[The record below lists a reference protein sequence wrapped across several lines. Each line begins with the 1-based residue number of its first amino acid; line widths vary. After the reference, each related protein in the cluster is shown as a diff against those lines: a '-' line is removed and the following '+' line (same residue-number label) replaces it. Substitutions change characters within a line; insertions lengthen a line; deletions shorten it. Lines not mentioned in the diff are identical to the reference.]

1 MQWIEAA
8 FRSSPG
14 DIDALCERL
23 TALGAEGLV
32 IEDEADFRRFLEQNR
47 QYWDYVDEELESR
60 YRGVSRVKLYVEDT
74 PEGRAQLAAFTDGTG
89 LEPECRT
96 VADED
101 WAESW
106 KQYYKPIEIG
116 ERLLILPSWEPIPK
130 APERLVLR
138 LDPGLAFGTG
148 GHETTSLCM
157 EALDERVTGGERV
170 LDIGTGSGAIAVSL
184 AKLGRPAQVTAVD
197 VSDRALEIARQ
208 NAERNGA
215 AVEFVKSDC
224 FSALKGRKYDMIV
237 SNPPYISE
245 DEMRGLMPEVTREP
259 ELALFGGAD
268 GLDFYR
274 RISREAPE
282 YLNEGGCLLFE
293 IGWLQKDAVS
303 ALVKAHI
310 GEPFALRDYGQNWR
324 VVGAK
329 KEGAC

>member
-1 MQWIEAA
+1 MTIREALRLAAARLEQAGVPDADVDAAYLLASVLKEDTLAMRINGHRELAAPQRAA
-8 FRSSPG
+8 F
-14 DIDALCERL
+14 DALCDRRAVREPLQYILGETEFMGL
-23 TALGAEGLV
+23 TFHVEPGVLIPRADTEILVEKALAWMKPGA
-32 IEDEADFRRFLEQNR
+32 
-47 QYWDYVDEELESR
+47 
-60 YRGVSRVKLYVEDT
+60 
-74 PEGRAQLAAFTDGTG
+74 
-89 LEPECRT
+89 
-96 VADED
+96 
-101 WAESW
+101 
-106 KQYYKPIEIG
+106 
-116 ERLLILPSWEPIPK
+116 
-130 APERLVLR
+130 
-138 LDPGLAFGTG
+138 
-148 GHETTSLCM
+148 
-157 EALDERVTGGERV
+157 RV

-184 AKLGRPAQVTAVD
+184 AKLGRQAQVTAVD
-197 VSDRALEIARQ
+197 VSDRALEIARR

-293 IGWLQKDAVS
+293 IGWLQKEAVS

-324 VVGAK
+324 VVGAR

>member
-1 MQWIEAA
+1 MTIREALRLAEARLEQAGVPDADVDAAYLLASVLKEDTLAMRINGHRELAAPQRAA
-8 FRSSPG
+8 F
-14 DIDALCERL
+14 DALCDRRAVREPLQYILGETEFMGL
-23 TALGAEGLV
+23 TFHVEPGVLIPRADTEILVEKALAWMKPGA
-32 IEDEADFRRFLEQNR
+32 
-47 QYWDYVDEELESR
+47 
-60 YRGVSRVKLYVEDT
+60 
-74 PEGRAQLAAFTDGTG
+74 
-89 LEPECRT
+89 
-96 VADED
+96 
-101 WAESW
+101 
-106 KQYYKPIEIG
+106 
-116 ERLLILPSWEPIPK
+116 
-130 APERLVLR
+130 
-138 LDPGLAFGTG
+138 
-148 GHETTSLCM
+148 
-157 EALDERVTGGERV
+157 RV

-184 AKLGRPAQVTAVD
+184 AKLGRQAQVTAVD
-197 VSDRALEIARQ
+197 VSDRALEIARR

-215 AVEFVKSDC
+215 TVEFVKSDC

-293 IGWLQKDAVS
+293 IGWLQKEAVS

>member
-1 MQWIEAA
+1 MTIREALRLAEARLEQAGVPDADVDAAYLLASVLKEDTLAMRINGHRALTEEQEKA
-8 FRSSPG
+8 F
-14 DIDALCERL
+14 DALCDRRAAREPLQYILGETEFMGL
-23 TALGAEGLV
+23 TFHVEPGVLIPRADTEILVEKALAWMKPGA
-32 IEDEADFRRFLEQNR
+32 
-47 QYWDYVDEELESR
+47 
-60 YRGVSRVKLYVEDT
+60 
-74 PEGRAQLAAFTDGTG
+74 
-89 LEPECRT
+89 
-96 VADED
+96 
-101 WAESW
+101 
-106 KQYYKPIEIG
+106 
-116 ERLLILPSWEPIPK
+116 
-130 APERLVLR
+130 
-138 LDPGLAFGTG
+138 
-148 GHETTSLCM
+148 
-157 EALDERVTGGERV
+157 RV

-184 AKLGRPAQVTAVD
+184 AKLGRQAQVTAVD

-208 NAERNGA
+208 NAKRNGA
-215 AVEFVKSDC
+215 AIEFVKSDC

>member
-1 MQWIEAA
+1 MTIREALRLAAARLEQAGVPDADVDAAYLLASVLKEDTLAMRINGHRELAAPQRAA
-8 FRSSPG
+8 FDTRCDRRAAREPLQYILGETEFMGLTFHVEPG
-14 DIDALCERL
+14 VLIPRADTEILVEKAL
-23 TALGAEGLV
+23 AWMKPGA
-32 IEDEADFRRFLEQNR
+32 
-47 QYWDYVDEELESR
+47 
-60 YRGVSRVKLYVEDT
+60 
-74 PEGRAQLAAFTDGTG
+74 
-89 LEPECRT
+89 
-96 VADED
+96 
-101 WAESW
+101 
-106 KQYYKPIEIG
+106 
-116 ERLLILPSWEPIPK
+116 
-130 APERLVLR
+130 
-138 LDPGLAFGTG
+138 
-148 GHETTSLCM
+148 
-157 EALDERVTGGERV
+157 RV

-197 VSDRALEIARQ
+197 VSDRALEIARR

-245 DEMRGLMPEVTREP
+245 DEMRELMPEVTREP

-274 RISREAPE
+274 RISREAPK

-324 VVGAK
+324 VVGAR

>member
-1 MQWIEAA
+1 MTIREALRLAAARLEQAGVPDADVDAAYLLASVLKEDTLAMRINGHRALTEEQEKA
-8 FRSSPG
+8 F
-14 DIDALCERL
+14 DALCDRRAAREPLQYILGETEFMGL
-23 TALGAEGLV
+23 TFHVEPGVLIPRADTEILVEKALAWMKPGA
-32 IEDEADFRRFLEQNR
+32 
-47 QYWDYVDEELESR
+47 
-60 YRGVSRVKLYVEDT
+60 
-74 PEGRAQLAAFTDGTG
+74 
-89 LEPECRT
+89 
-96 VADED
+96 
-101 WAESW
+101 
-106 KQYYKPIEIG
+106 
-116 ERLLILPSWEPIPK
+116 
-130 APERLVLR
+130 
-138 LDPGLAFGTG
+138 
-148 GHETTSLCM
+148 
-157 EALDERVTGGERV
+157 RV

-184 AKLGRPAQVTAVD
+184 AKLGRQAQVTAVD
-197 VSDRALEIARQ
+197 VSDRALEIARR
-208 NAERNGA
+208 NAERNEA

-237 SNPPYISE
+237 SNPPYISA
-245 DEMRGLMPEVTREP
+245 DEMRVLMPEVTREP

-324 VVGAK
+324 VVGAR

>member
-1 MQWIEAA
+1 MTIREALRLAEARLEQAGVPDADVDAAYLLASVLKEDTLAMRINGHRELAAPHRAA
-8 FRSSPG
+8 F
-14 DIDALCERL
+14 DALCDRRAAREPLQYILGETEFMGL
-23 TALGAEGLV
+23 TFHVEPGVLIPRADTEILVEKALAWMKPGA
-32 IEDEADFRRFLEQNR
+32 
-47 QYWDYVDEELESR
+47 
-60 YRGVSRVKLYVEDT
+60 
-74 PEGRAQLAAFTDGTG
+74 
-89 LEPECRT
+89 
-96 VADED
+96 
-101 WAESW
+101 
-106 KQYYKPIEIG
+106 
-116 ERLLILPSWEPIPK
+116 
-130 APERLVLR
+130 
-138 LDPGLAFGTG
+138 
-148 GHETTSLCM
+148 
-157 EALDERVTGGERV
+157 RV

-184 AKLGRPAQVTAVD
+184 AKLGRQAQVTAVD

-208 NAERNGA
+208 NAKRNGA

-324 VVGAK
+324 VVGAR

>member
-1 MQWIEAA
+1 MTIREALRLAAVRLEQAGVPDADVDAAYLLASVLKEDTLAMRINGHRELAAPQRAA
-8 FRSSPG
+8 F
-14 DIDALCERL
+14 DALCDRRAVREPLQYILGETEFMGL
-23 TALGAEGLV
+23 TFHVEPGVLIPRADTEILVEKALAWMKPGA
-32 IEDEADFRRFLEQNR
+32 
-47 QYWDYVDEELESR
+47 
-60 YRGVSRVKLYVEDT
+60 
-74 PEGRAQLAAFTDGTG
+74 
-89 LEPECRT
+89 
-96 VADED
+96 
-101 WAESW
+101 
-106 KQYYKPIEIG
+106 
-116 ERLLILPSWEPIPK
+116 
-130 APERLVLR
+130 
-138 LDPGLAFGTG
+138 
-148 GHETTSLCM
+148 
-157 EALDERVTGGERV
+157 RV

-184 AKLGRPAQVTAVD
+184 AKLGRQAQVTAVD
-197 VSDRALEIARQ
+197 VSDRALEIARR

>member
-1 MQWIEAA
+1 MTIREALRLA
-8 FRSSPG
+8 AARLEQAGVPDADVDAAYLLASVLKEDTLAMRINGYRELTAPQRAVF
-14 DIDALCERL
+14 DALCDRRAAREPLQYILGETEFMGL
-23 TALGAEGLV
+23 TFHVEPGVLIPRADTEILVEKALEWMKPGA
-32 IEDEADFRRFLEQNR
+32 
-47 QYWDYVDEELESR
+47 
-60 YRGVSRVKLYVEDT
+60 
-74 PEGRAQLAAFTDGTG
+74 
-89 LEPECRT
+89 
-96 VADED
+96 
-101 WAESW
+101 
-106 KQYYKPIEIG
+106 
-116 ERLLILPSWEPIPK
+116 
-130 APERLVLR
+130 
-138 LDPGLAFGTG
+138 
-148 GHETTSLCM
+148 
-157 EALDERVTGGERV
+157 RV

-184 AKLGRPAQVTAVD
+184 AKLGRQAQVTAVD

-208 NAERNGA
+208 NAKRNGA

-274 RISREAPE
+274 HISREAPE

-324 VVGAK
+324 VVGAR

>member
-1 MQWIEAA
+1 MTIREALRLAAARLEQAGVPDADVDAAYLLASVLKEDTLAMRINGHRELAAPQRAA
-8 FRSSPG
+8 F
-14 DIDALCERL
+14 DALCDRRAVREPLQYILGETEFMGL
-23 TALGAEGLV
+23 T
-32 IEDEADFRRFLEQNR
+32 F
-47 QYWDYVDEELESR
+47 
-60 YRGVSRVKLYVEDT
+60 YVEPGVLIPRADT
-74 PEGRAQLAAFTDGTG
+74 EILVEKALA
-89 LEPECRT
+89 
-96 VADED
+96 
-101 WAESW
+101 WM
-106 KQYYKPIEIG
+106 KPG
-116 ERLLILPSWEPIPK
+116 
-130 APERLVLR
+130 A
-138 LDPGLAFGTG
+138 
-148 GHETTSLCM
+148 
-157 EALDERVTGGERV
+157 RV

-184 AKLGRPAQVTAVD
+184 AKLGRQAQVTAVD
-197 VSDRALEIARQ
+197 VSDRALEIARR

>member
-1 MQWIEAA
+1 MTIREALRLAEARLEQAGVPDADVDAAYLLASVLKEDTLAMRINGHRELAAPHRAA
-8 FRSSPG
+8 F
-14 DIDALCERL
+14 DALCDRRAAREPLQYILGETEFMGL
-23 TALGAEGLV
+23 TFHVEPGVLIPRADTEILVEKALEWMKPGA
-32 IEDEADFRRFLEQNR
+32 
-47 QYWDYVDEELESR
+47 
-60 YRGVSRVKLYVEDT
+60 
-74 PEGRAQLAAFTDGTG
+74 
-89 LEPECRT
+89 
-96 VADED
+96 
-101 WAESW
+101 
-106 KQYYKPIEIG
+106 
-116 ERLLILPSWEPIPK
+116 
-130 APERLVLR
+130 
-138 LDPGLAFGTG
+138 
-148 GHETTSLCM
+148 
-157 EALDERVTGGERV
+157 RV

-184 AKLGRPAQVTAVD
+184 AKLGRQAQVTAVD
-197 VSDRALEIARQ
+197 VSDRALEIARR
-208 NAERNGA
+208 NAEHNGA
-215 AVEFVKSDC
+215 TVEFVKSDC

>member
-1 MQWIEAA
+1 MTIREALRLA
-8 FRSSPG
+8 AARLEQAGVPDADVDAAYLLASVLKEDTLAMRINGYRELTAPQRAVF
-14 DIDALCERL
+14 DALCDRRAAREPLQYILGETEFMGL
-23 TALGAEGLV
+23 TFHVEPGVLIPRADTETLVEKALEWMKPGA
-32 IEDEADFRRFLEQNR
+32 
-47 QYWDYVDEELESR
+47 
-60 YRGVSRVKLYVEDT
+60 
-74 PEGRAQLAAFTDGTG
+74 
-89 LEPECRT
+89 
-96 VADED
+96 
-101 WAESW
+101 
-106 KQYYKPIEIG
+106 
-116 ERLLILPSWEPIPK
+116 
-130 APERLVLR
+130 
-138 LDPGLAFGTG
+138 
-148 GHETTSLCM
+148 
-157 EALDERVTGGERV
+157 RV

-184 AKLGRPAQVTAVD
+184 AKLGRQAQVTAVD

-208 NAERNGA
+208 NAKRNGA

-293 IGWLQKDAVS
+293 IGWLQKDAVG

-324 VVGAK
+324 VVGAR

>member
-1 MQWIEAA
+1 MTIREALRLA
-8 FRSSPG
+8 AARLEQAGVPDADVDAAYLLASVLKEDTLAMRINGHRELAAPQRAVF
-14 DIDALCERL
+14 DALCDRRAAREPLQYILGETEFMGL
-23 TALGAEGLV
+23 TFHVEPGVLIPRADTEILVEKALAWMKPGA
-32 IEDEADFRRFLEQNR
+32 
-47 QYWDYVDEELESR
+47 
-60 YRGVSRVKLYVEDT
+60 
-74 PEGRAQLAAFTDGTG
+74 
-89 LEPECRT
+89 
-96 VADED
+96 
-101 WAESW
+101 
-106 KQYYKPIEIG
+106 
-116 ERLLILPSWEPIPK
+116 
-130 APERLVLR
+130 
-138 LDPGLAFGTG
+138 
-148 GHETTSLCM
+148 
-157 EALDERVTGGERV
+157 RV

-184 AKLGRPAQVTAVD
+184 AKLGRQAQVTAVD
-197 VSDRALEIARQ
+197 VSDRALEIARR

-245 DEMRGLMPEVTREP
+245 DEMRVLMPEVTREP

>member
-1 MQWIEAA
+1 MTIREALRLAAARLEQAGVPDADVDAAYLLASVLKEDTLAMRINGHRELAAPQRAA
-8 FRSSPG
+8 F
-14 DIDALCERL
+14 DALCDRRAVREPLQYILGETEFMGL
-23 TALGAEGLV
+23 TFHVEPGVLIPRADTEILVEKALAWMKPGA
-32 IEDEADFRRFLEQNR
+32 
-47 QYWDYVDEELESR
+47 
-60 YRGVSRVKLYVEDT
+60 
-74 PEGRAQLAAFTDGTG
+74 
-89 LEPECRT
+89 
-96 VADED
+96 
-101 WAESW
+101 
-106 KQYYKPIEIG
+106 
-116 ERLLILPSWEPIPK
+116 
-130 APERLVLR
+130 
-138 LDPGLAFGTG
+138 
-148 GHETTSLCM
+148 
-157 EALDERVTGGERV
+157 RV

-184 AKLGRPAQVTAVD
+184 AKLGRQAQVTAVD
-197 VSDRALEIARQ
+197 VSDRALEIARR

-282 YLNEGGCLLFE
+282 YLNEGGFLLFE

>member
-1 MQWIEAA
+1 MTIREALRLAAARLEQAGVPDADVDAAYLLASVLKEDTLAMRINGHRELAAPQRAA
-8 FRSSPG
+8 FG
-14 DIDALCERL
+14 ALCDRRAAREPLQYILGETEFMGL
-23 TALGAEGLV
+23 TFHVEPGVLIPRADTEILVEKALAWMKSGA
-32 IEDEADFRRFLEQNR
+32 
-47 QYWDYVDEELESR
+47 
-60 YRGVSRVKLYVEDT
+60 
-74 PEGRAQLAAFTDGTG
+74 
-89 LEPECRT
+89 
-96 VADED
+96 
-101 WAESW
+101 
-106 KQYYKPIEIG
+106 
-116 ERLLILPSWEPIPK
+116 
-130 APERLVLR
+130 
-138 LDPGLAFGTG
+138 
-148 GHETTSLCM
+148 
-157 EALDERVTGGERV
+157 RV

-184 AKLGRPAQVTAVD
+184 AKLGRQAQVTAVD
-197 VSDRALEIARQ
+197 VSDRALEIARR

-237 SNPPYISE
+237 SNPPYISA

>member
-1 MQWIEAA
+1 MTIREALRLAAARLEQAGVPDADVDAAYLLASVLKEDTLAMRINGHRELAAPQRAA
-8 FRSSPG
+8 F
-14 DIDALCERL
+14 DALCDRRTAREPLQYILGETEFMGL
-23 TALGAEGLV
+23 TFHVEPGVLIPRADTEILVEKALEWMKPGA
-32 IEDEADFRRFLEQNR
+32 
-47 QYWDYVDEELESR
+47 
-60 YRGVSRVKLYVEDT
+60 
-74 PEGRAQLAAFTDGTG
+74 
-89 LEPECRT
+89 
-96 VADED
+96 
-101 WAESW
+101 
-106 KQYYKPIEIG
+106 
-116 ERLLILPSWEPIPK
+116 
-130 APERLVLR
+130 
-138 LDPGLAFGTG
+138 
-148 GHETTSLCM
+148 
-157 EALDERVTGGERV
+157 RV

-184 AKLGRPAQVTAVD
+184 AKLGRQAQVTAVD

-208 NAERNGA
+208 NAKRNGA

>member
-1 MQWIEAA
+1 MTIREALRLAAARLEQAGVPDADVDAAYLLASVLKEDTLAMRINGHRELAAPQRAA
-8 FRSSPG
+8 F
-14 DIDALCERL
+14 DALCDRRTAREPLQYILGETEFMGL
-23 TALGAEGLV
+23 TFHVEPGVLIPRADTEILVEKALEWMKPGA
-32 IEDEADFRRFLEQNR
+32 
-47 QYWDYVDEELESR
+47 
-60 YRGVSRVKLYVEDT
+60 
-74 PEGRAQLAAFTDGTG
+74 
-89 LEPECRT
+89 
-96 VADED
+96 
-101 WAESW
+101 
-106 KQYYKPIEIG
+106 
-116 ERLLILPSWEPIPK
+116 
-130 APERLVLR
+130 
-138 LDPGLAFGTG
+138 
-148 GHETTSLCM
+148 
-157 EALDERVTGGERV
+157 RV

-184 AKLGRPAQVTAVD
+184 AKLGRQAQVTAAD

-224 FSALKGRKYDMIV
+224 FSALKGRKYDMII
-237 SNPPYISE
+237 SNPPYIST

-324 VVGAK
+324 VVGAR

>member
-1 MQWIEAA
+1 MTIREALRLAEARLEQAGVPDADVDAAYLLASVLKEDTLAMRINGHRELAAPQQAA
-8 FRSSPG
+8 F
-14 DIDALCERL
+14 DALCDRRAAREPLQYILGETEFMGL
-23 TALGAEGLV
+23 TFHVEPGVLIPRADTEILVEKALAWMKPGA
-32 IEDEADFRRFLEQNR
+32 
-47 QYWDYVDEELESR
+47 
-60 YRGVSRVKLYVEDT
+60 
-74 PEGRAQLAAFTDGTG
+74 
-89 LEPECRT
+89 
-96 VADED
+96 
-101 WAESW
+101 
-106 KQYYKPIEIG
+106 
-116 ERLLILPSWEPIPK
+116 
-130 APERLVLR
+130 
-138 LDPGLAFGTG
+138 
-148 GHETTSLCM
+148 
-157 EALDERVTGGERV
+157 RV

-184 AKLGRPAQVTAVD
+184 AKLGRQAQVTAVD
-197 VSDRALEIARQ
+197 VSDRALEIARR

-237 SNPPYISE
+237 SNPPYISA

-324 VVGAK
+324 VVGAR

>member
-1 MQWIEAA
+1 MTIREALRLAAARLEQAGVPDADVDAAYLLASVLKEDTLAMRINGHRELTAPQRAA
-8 FRSSPG
+8 F
-14 DIDALCERL
+14 DALCDRRTAREPLQYILGETEFMGL
-23 TALGAEGLV
+23 TFHVEPGVLIPRADTEILVEKALEWMKPGA
-32 IEDEADFRRFLEQNR
+32 
-47 QYWDYVDEELESR
+47 
-60 YRGVSRVKLYVEDT
+60 
-74 PEGRAQLAAFTDGTG
+74 
-89 LEPECRT
+89 
-96 VADED
+96 
-101 WAESW
+101 
-106 KQYYKPIEIG
+106 
-116 ERLLILPSWEPIPK
+116 
-130 APERLVLR
+130 
-138 LDPGLAFGTG
+138 
-148 GHETTSLCM
+148 
-157 EALDERVTGGERV
+157 RV

-184 AKLGRPAQVTAVD
+184 AKLGRQAQVTAVD

-208 NAERNGA
+208 NAKCNGA

-237 SNPPYISE
+237 SNPPYISA

-268 GLDFYR
+268 GLDFYK

-324 VVGAK
+324 VVGAR

>member
-1 MQWIEAA
+1 MDIVNWPR
-8 FRSSPG
+8 RSG
-14 DIDALCERL
+14 RRL
-23 TALGAEGLV
+23 TRSA
-32 IEDEADFRRFLEQNR
+32 
-47 QYWDYVDEELESR
+47 
-60 YRGVSRVKLYVEDT
+60 
-74 PEGRAQLAAFTDGTG
+74 
-89 LEPECRT
+89 
-96 VADED
+96 
-101 WAESW
+101 
-106 KQYYKPIEIG
+106 
-116 ERLLILPSWEPIPK
+116 
-130 APERLVLR
+130 
-138 LDPGLAFGTG
+138 TG
-148 GHETTSLCM
+148 GREPLQYILGETEFMGLTFHVEPGVLIPRANT
-157 EALDERVTGGERV
+157 EILVEKALAWMKPGARV

-184 AKLGRPAQVTAVD
+184 AKLGRQAQVTAVD
-197 VSDRALEIARQ
+197 VSDRALEIARR

-293 IGWLQKDAVS
+293 IGWLQKEAVS

>member
-1 MQWIEAA
+1 MTIREALRLAAARLEQTGVPDADVDAAYLLASVLKEDTLAMRINGHRELAAPQRAA
-8 FRSSPG
+8 F
-14 DIDALCERL
+14 DALCDRRTAREPLQYILGETEFMGL
-23 TALGAEGLV
+23 TFHVEPGVLIPRADTEILVEKALEWMKPGA
-32 IEDEADFRRFLEQNR
+32 
-47 QYWDYVDEELESR
+47 
-60 YRGVSRVKLYVEDT
+60 
-74 PEGRAQLAAFTDGTG
+74 
-89 LEPECRT
+89 
-96 VADED
+96 
-101 WAESW
+101 
-106 KQYYKPIEIG
+106 
-116 ERLLILPSWEPIPK
+116 
-130 APERLVLR
+130 
-138 LDPGLAFGTG
+138 
-148 GHETTSLCM
+148 
-157 EALDERVTGGERV
+157 RV

-184 AKLGRPAQVTAVD
+184 AKLGRQAQVTAVD

-324 VVGAK
+324 VVGAR

>member
-1 MQWIEAA
+1 MTIREALRLA
-8 FRSSPG
+8 EARLEQAGVPDADVDAAYLLASVLKEDTLAMRINGHRELAAPQRAAG
-14 DIDALCERL
+14 DALCDRRAAREPLQYILGETEFMGL
-23 TALGAEGLV
+23 TFHVEPGVLIPRADTEILVEKALAWMKPGA
-32 IEDEADFRRFLEQNR
+32 
-47 QYWDYVDEELESR
+47 
-60 YRGVSRVKLYVEDT
+60 
-74 PEGRAQLAAFTDGTG
+74 
-89 LEPECRT
+89 
-96 VADED
+96 
-101 WAESW
+101 
-106 KQYYKPIEIG
+106 
-116 ERLLILPSWEPIPK
+116 
-130 APERLVLR
+130 
-138 LDPGLAFGTG
+138 
-148 GHETTSLCM
+148 
-157 EALDERVTGGERV
+157 RV

-184 AKLGRPAQVTAVD
+184 AKLGRQAQVTAVD
-197 VSDRALEIARQ
+197 VSDRALEIARR

-215 AVEFVKSDC
+215 TVEFVKSDC

-237 SNPPYISE
+237 SNPPYISA

-274 RISREAPE
+274 RISREASE

>member
-1 MQWIEAA
+1 MTIREALRLAAARLEQAGVPDADVDAAYLLASVLKEDTLAMRINGHRELAAPQWAA
-8 FRSSPG
+8 F
-14 DIDALCERL
+14 DALCDRRAAREPLQYILGETEFMGL
-23 TALGAEGLV
+23 TFHVEPGVLIPRADTEILVEKALAWMKPGA
-32 IEDEADFRRFLEQNR
+32 
-47 QYWDYVDEELESR
+47 
-60 YRGVSRVKLYVEDT
+60 
-74 PEGRAQLAAFTDGTG
+74 
-89 LEPECRT
+89 
-96 VADED
+96 
-101 WAESW
+101 
-106 KQYYKPIEIG
+106 
-116 ERLLILPSWEPIPK
+116 
-130 APERLVLR
+130 
-138 LDPGLAFGTG
+138 
-148 GHETTSLCM
+148 
-157 EALDERVTGGERV
+157 RV

-184 AKLGRPAQVTAVD
+184 AKLGRQAQVTAVD
-197 VSDRALEIARQ
+197 VSDRALEIARR

-324 VVGAK
+324 VVGAR

>member
-1 MQWIEAA
+1 MTIREALRLAEARLEQAGVPDADVDAAYLLASVLKEDTLAMRINGHRELAAPQRAA
-8 FRSSPG
+8 F
-14 DIDALCERL
+14 DALCDRRAVREPLQYILGETEFMGL
-23 TALGAEGLV
+23 TFHVEPGVLIPRADTEILVEKALAWMKPGA
-32 IEDEADFRRFLEQNR
+32 
-47 QYWDYVDEELESR
+47 
-60 YRGVSRVKLYVEDT
+60 
-74 PEGRAQLAAFTDGTG
+74 
-89 LEPECRT
+89 
-96 VADED
+96 
-101 WAESW
+101 
-106 KQYYKPIEIG
+106 
-116 ERLLILPSWEPIPK
+116 
-130 APERLVLR
+130 
-138 LDPGLAFGTG
+138 
-148 GHETTSLCM
+148 
-157 EALDERVTGGERV
+157 RV

-184 AKLGRPAQVTAVD
+184 AKLGRQAQVTAVD

-208 NAERNGA
+208 NAERIGA

-245 DEMRGLMPEVTREP
+245 NEMRGLMPEVTREP

-324 VVGAK
+324 VVGAR

>member
-1 MQWIEAA
+1 MTIREALRLAAARLEQAGVPDADVDAAYLLASVLKEDTLAMRINGHRELAAPQWAA
-8 FRSSPG
+8 F
-14 DIDALCERL
+14 DALCDRRAAREPLQYILGETEFMGL
-23 TALGAEGLV
+23 TFHVEPGVLIPRADTEILVEKALEWMKPGA
-32 IEDEADFRRFLEQNR
+32 
-47 QYWDYVDEELESR
+47 
-60 YRGVSRVKLYVEDT
+60 
-74 PEGRAQLAAFTDGTG
+74 
-89 LEPECRT
+89 
-96 VADED
+96 
-101 WAESW
+101 
-106 KQYYKPIEIG
+106 
-116 ERLLILPSWEPIPK
+116 
-130 APERLVLR
+130 
-138 LDPGLAFGTG
+138 
-148 GHETTSLCM
+148 
-157 EALDERVTGGERV
+157 RV

-184 AKLGRPAQVTAVD
+184 AKLGRPAQVTAAD

-215 AVEFVKSDC
+215 AGEFVKSDC
-224 FSALKGRKYDMIV
+224 FSALKSRKYDMIV

-245 DEMRGLMPEVTREP
+245 DEMRGLMPEVVREP

-303 ALVKAHI
+303 AMVKAHI